1 MIKCALDREYRRTVG
16 KLVDWAVV
24 AGVSCRLTLV
34 WDNFFGEIVR
44 VFVCQ
49 SPYPP
54 PPAAEGPCGW
64 VRRRINP
71 EAGRHSHV
79 AILLWRHDPS

>member
-1 MIKCALDREYRRTVG
+1 MENCALDRECRRTVG

-49 SPYPP
+49 SPYPTASRKAP
-54 PPAAEGPCGW
+54 TVGFGSGLI
-64 VRRRINP
+64 VRP
-71 EAGRHSHV
+71 TLSAMWLV
-79 AILLWRHDPS
+79 ALWRHDPS

>member
-1 MIKCALDREYRRTVG
+1 MKNCALDRECRRTVG

-49 SPYPP
+49 SPYPHSLP
-54 PPAAEGPCGW
+54 RADAVGFGFGLTDDPKGTAMWLIRCG
-64 VRRRINP
+64 VTT
-71 EAGRHSHV
+71 
-79 AILLWRHDPS
+79 PS